1 MKNFSKLYTKYSILY
16 TGFTLIRTRLRR
28 NLVNVHGFTLIELLV
43 TVTIFAALGIIV
55 TQSIIL
61 TLRGTRKSENLI
73 SVRENLN
80 NSLGVI
86 ERQLRNAESIVTCPN
101 PDTRVLNY
109 RDENGVATAFTCAS
123 MTGTGYIASGS
134 ARLTG
139 EDIKL
144 TECSFTCSE
153 ATVSGVPSV
162 EIALTAKN
170 ANVVSTAETGQV
182 TISTKIFLR
191 TY

>member
-1 MKNFSKLYTKYSILY
+1 MKSVIHHRSYVIH
-16 TGFTLIRTRLRR
+16 R
-28 NLVNVHGFTLIELLV
+28 VGFTLIELLV

-73 SVRENLN
+73 TVRENLN

-86 ERQLRNAESIVTCPN
+86 ERQLRNAEGIITCPN
-101 PDTRVLNY
+101 PDTKLLNY
-109 RDENGVATAFTCAS
+109 KDENGVATAFSCAN

-139 EDIKL
+139 EDVKL
-144 TECSFTCSE
+144 TDCSFTCSE

-170 ANVVSTAETGQV
+170 ANVISTVEGGQV

-191 TY
+191 NY